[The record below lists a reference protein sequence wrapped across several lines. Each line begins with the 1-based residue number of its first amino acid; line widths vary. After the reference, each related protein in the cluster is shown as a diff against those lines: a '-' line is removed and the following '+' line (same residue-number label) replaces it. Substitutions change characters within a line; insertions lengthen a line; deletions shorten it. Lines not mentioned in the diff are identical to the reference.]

1 MASHSSLG
9 LDEETFFLA
18 EIPPWCNGKT
28 HHDIKTPHPKKKYH
42 TELSYM
48 YYSTPITSLAG

>member
-18 EIPPWCNGKT
+18 EIPHDAMGKP
-28 HHDIKTPHPKKKYH
+28 IMISNPPPQKKYH